1 MVLIWLCFSYRLIS
15 VTANGYPAVAGT
27 QHAHAGTTAAASTV
41 ANRHHARSHEHSPP
55 DTKRRIHK
63 CQFPGCKKVYTKSSH
78 LKAHQ
83 RTHTG
88 E

>member
-1 MVLIWLCFSYRLIS
+1 MNSVGRLIS
-15 VTANGYPAVAGT
+15 VTTNGFPAVASA
-27 QHAHAGTTAAASTV
+27 QHAHAGATAAATTTV
-41 ANRHHARSHEHSPP
+41 ANRHHARSNEHSPP

-63 CQFPGCKKVYTKSSH
+63 CPFTGCKKVYTKSSH